1 MRPLNTTFYQV
12 LIWDCP
18 CDRRYMD
25 TEAFYQYK
33 QWVKCWSMF
42 LLFKEGKAEKL
53 QVNFSL
59 ARAYKEKQSVESQT
73 EDLPGNKE
81 KANLSIGGLARGG
94 LTTGWQVC
102 RSTGSYRDVPL
113 PPAIPPSSWA
123 AQHSFTTH
131 YLFKMGFQNQLQT
144 LGP

>member
-1 MRPLNTTFYQV
+1 
-12 LIWDCP
+12 
-18 CDRRYMD
+18 
-25 TEAFYQYK
+25 
-33 QWVKCWSMF
+33 MF

-94 LTTGWQVC
+94 LTTG
-102 RSTGSYRDVPL
+102 
-113 PPAIPPSSWA
+113 
-123 AQHSFTTH
+123 
-131 YLFKMGFQNQLQT
+131 
-144 LGP
+144 